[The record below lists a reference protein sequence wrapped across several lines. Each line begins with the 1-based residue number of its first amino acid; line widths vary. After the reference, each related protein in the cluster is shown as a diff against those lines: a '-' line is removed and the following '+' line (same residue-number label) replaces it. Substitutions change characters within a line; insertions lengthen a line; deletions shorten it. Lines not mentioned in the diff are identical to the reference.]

1 MACSVSGMG
10 SEGGVGL
17 VIGCV
22 ILGWITVGIK
32 DSEIDDS

>member
-17 VIGCV
+17 VIGYMTLV
-22 ILGWITVGIK
+22 LIMVEIK
-32 DSEIDDS
+32 DTIVR